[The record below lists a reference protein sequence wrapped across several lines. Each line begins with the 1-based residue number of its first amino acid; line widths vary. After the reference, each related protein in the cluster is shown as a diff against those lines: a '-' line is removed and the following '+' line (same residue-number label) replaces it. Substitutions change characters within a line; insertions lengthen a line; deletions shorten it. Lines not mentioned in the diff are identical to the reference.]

1 MARERTSTEPRIFLT
16 MEAESSIN
24 TPAEKEQW
32 EVLLTVKSAIVDGRN
47 LRGCRLTC
55 EMESSKQAVIR
66 IRKWFLYTR
75 NRRSRTV

>member
-32 EVLLTVKSAIVDGRN
+32 EALLTVKSAIVDGGQRA
-47 LRGCRLTC
+47 
-55 EMESSKQAVIR
+55 SS
-66 IRKWFLYTR
+66 
-75 NRRSRTV
+75 